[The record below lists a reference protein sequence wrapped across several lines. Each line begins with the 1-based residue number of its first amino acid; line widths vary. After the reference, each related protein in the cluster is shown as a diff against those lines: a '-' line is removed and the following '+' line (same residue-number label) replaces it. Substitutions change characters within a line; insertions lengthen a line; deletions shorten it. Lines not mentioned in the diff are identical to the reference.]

1 MAELITVARPYA
13 EAVFQLA
20 KETGRLSQWAEVLA
34 FLSMAVAEEQV
45 CVVIN
50 NPDRSSEE
58 KQALLVSL
66 IGDRAD
72 AEVKNFLAL
81 LAENHRLI
89 LVSEIASQF
98 ELLKKEEEGVLDVI
112 VTSAFPL
119 TEAQESELAETLKK
133 KYGKNI
139 VLSSQVDQDLI
150 GGVCLRVGDDVIDAS
165 VRGKLN
171 AMAVSLKS

>member
-20 KETGRLSQWAEVLA
+20 KEEGRLSQWDEVLV
-34 FLSMAVAEEQV
+34 FLSTAVAEEQV
-45 CVVIN
+45 CLIIN
-50 NPDRSSEE
+50 NPDRSSCE
-58 KQALLVSL
+58 KQELLVSV

-72 AEVKNFLAL
+72 AEVRNFLAA
-81 LAENHRLI
+81 LAENHRLA
-89 LVSEIASQF
+89 LLPEISSQF
-98 ELLKKEEEGVLDVI
+98 RSLRKQEEGVLDVF
-112 VTSAFPL
+112 VTSAYPL
-119 TEAQESELAETLKK
+119 TDDQEKDLAETLKR
-133 KYGKNI
+133 KYGKN
-139 VLSSQVDQDLI
+139 VNLSSRVDQDLI